1 MQLRKR
7 DSYPIAFFALV
18 TIALISV
25 ATTFLLWDMRSQQL
39 ERTRLGTIALTR
51 IYAEQ
56 IERNFA
62 SADLVLEGVQERMQ
76 TSFGSQIALD
86 GEQVRLLLGTRVKWM
101 QQLDALYI
109 ADADGWIVNWSL
121 PGPVPRVSIADGNYF
136 PAMRS
141 RDDPGLYVGRPARNV
156 IEKDWVLQ
164 LARRINDAD
173 GNFRGAVIA
182 EISTDHFED
191 GFNLMRLDYMRPV
204 ALYRSDGTLIA
215 SVPQRAGMVGD
226 RPPELGADPLL
237 KPGQDMRFLSHVKG
251 VGSREELTLQA
262 VPKFPLLVSVTNV
275 EDEALAVWRETSIP
289 IIGGVVMV
297 CAMII
302 FVAALFIRKVR
313 REQRLTHALGE
324 VSDRYQQTVDS
335 VMDAIVGVDEGQR
348 IILFNPAAE
357 KMFGRTTEEVLGR
370 PLVMLIPERYRAAHH
385 ARVGEFRKSA
395 IASRAM
401 APLVAITG
409 LHANGTEFPI
419 ESTISQ
425 TVVNGR
431 SQQTAVLRD
440 VTETRR
446 AERELVE
453 MNAQLRGL
461 SIAQE
466 KIREQERGR
475 IAGELHDDLGQQ
487 LTGLKLDISW
497 LSNRIKDGRLP
508 ERDKV
513 DALRQHIDVAIASV
527 RRISTE
533 LRPLIL
539 NDLGFGEA
547 VAWQAGEFSK
557 RTGITVSLDL
567 AAQDQVISDDLSIA
581 LFRITQES
589 LTNVARHSRAAH
601 ATIDLSLEDDVL
613 VLTIQDNGQGVDHDQ
628 GSGGFGLLGI
638 RERAK
643 AVGGTFTLRNRPE
656 GGAEVR
662 IEIPLDSSIFN
673 KADHEA

>member
-1 MQLRKR
+1 MQLSNR

-76 TSFGSQIALD
+76 TSFGSQVGLD
-86 GEQVRLLLGTRVKWM
+86 SEQVRLLLGTRVKWM

-109 ADADGWIVNWSL
+109 ADADGWIVNWSF
-121 PGPVPRVSIADGNYF
+121 PGPVPRISIASGNYF
-136 PAMRS
+136 PLMRVH
-141 RDDPGLYVGRPARNV
+141 DDPGLYVGRPAHNPV
-156 IEKDWVLQ
+156 EKNWVLQ
-164 LARRINDAD
+164 LARRINDAE

-226 RPPELGADPLL
+226 RPPELGTDPLL
-237 KPGQDMRFLSHVKG
+237 KPGQDMRILSHVQG
-251 VGSREELTLQA
+251 VDKREEFTLA
-262 VPKFPLLVSVTNV
+262 PVPKFPLMVSVTNV
-275 EDEALAVWRETSIP
+275 QDEALAAWRETSIP

-297 CAMII
+297 SAMII

-335 VMDAIVGVDEGQR
+335 VMDAIVGVDENQR

-357 KMFGRTTEEVLGR
+357 KMFGRTTQDVLGR
-370 PLVMLIPERYRAAHH
+370 PLSMLIPERYRAAHH
-385 ARVGEFRKSA
+385 ADVREFRQSNV
-395 IASRAM
+395 ASRAM
-401 APLVAITG
+401 APLTAITG
-409 LHANGTEFPI
+409 LHADGTEFPI

-425 TVVNGR
+425 TVVNGK

-446 AERELVE
+446 A
-453 MNAQLRGL
+453 
-461 SIAQE
+461 
-466 KIREQERGR
+466 
-475 IAGELHDDLGQQ
+475 
-487 LTGLKLDISW
+487 
-497 LSNRIKDGRLP
+497 
-508 ERDKV
+508 
-513 DALRQHIDVAIASV
+513 
-527 RRISTE
+527 
-533 LRPLIL
+533 
-539 NDLGFGEA
+539 
-547 VAWQAGEFSK
+547 
-557 RTGITVSLDL
+557 
-567 AAQDQVISDDLSIA
+567 
-581 LFRITQES
+581 
-589 LTNVARHSRAAH
+589 
-601 ATIDLSLEDDVL
+601 
-613 VLTIQDNGQGVDHDQ
+613 
-628 GSGGFGLLGI
+628 
-638 RERAK
+638 
-643 AVGGTFTLRNRPE
+643 
-656 GGAEVR
+656 
-662 IEIPLDSSIFN
+662 
-673 KADHEA
+673 

>member
-25 ATTFLLWDMRSQQL
+25 ATTFLLWDMRLQQL
-39 ERTRLGTIALTR
+39 SRTRLGTIALTR

-76 TSFGSQIALD
+76 TSFGSQVSLD

-121 PGPVPRVSIADGNYF
+121 PGPVPRISIADGNYF
-136 PAMRS
+136 QFMRS
-141 RDDPGLYVGRPARNV
+141 RDDPGLYVGRPARNP
-156 IEKDWVLQ
+156 IEKNWVLQ
-164 LARRINDAD
+164 LARRINDAE

-237 KPGQDMRFLSHVKG
+237 KPGQDIRFLSHVKG
-251 VGSREELTLQA
+251 VGSREEFTLLA
-262 VPKFPLLVSVTNV
+262 VPKFPLMVSVTNV

-289 IIGGVVMV
+289 IVGGVVMV
-297 CAMII
+297 SAMII

-335 VMDAIVGVDEGQR
+335 VMDAIVGVDEDQR

-370 PLVMLIPERYRAAHH
+370 SLSMLLPERYRSMHQNH
-385 ARVGEFRKSA
+385 VKGFRHSKT
-395 IASRAM
+395 ASRAM

-425 TVVNGR
+425 TVVNGK

-453 MNAQLRGL
+453 MNSQLRGL

-475 IAGELHDDLGQQ
+475 IAGELHDDLRQQ
-487 LTGLKLDISW
+487 LTGLKLDVSW

-557 RTGITVSLDL
+557 RTGIAVELDL
-567 AAQDQVISDDLSIA
+567 EAQDLVTNDDLAIA
-581 LFRITQES
+581 LFRIAQES
-589 LTNVARHSRAAH
+589 LTNVARHSRATH
-601 ATIDLSLEDDVL
+601 VWIQLLLEGEILS
-613 VLTIQDNGQGVDHDQ
+613 LTIQDNGQGVDREQ
-628 GSGGFGLLGI
+628 GTGGFGLLGM

-643 AVGGTFTLRNRPE
+643 AIGGIFVLHNRPQ
-656 GGAEVR
+656 GGVQVR
-662 IEIPLDSSIFN
+662 VEIPLDSFIFK

>member
-1 MQLRKR
+1 MLLRKR

-25 ATTFLLWDMRSQQL
+25 ATTFLLWDMRAQQL
-39 ERTRLGTIALTR
+39 ARNRLGTIALTR

-76 TSFGSQIALD
+76 TSFGSQVALD
-86 GEQVRLLLGTRVKWM
+86 SEQVRLLLGTRVKWM
-101 QQLDALYI
+101 HQLDALYI

-121 PGPVPRVSIADGNYF
+121 PGPVPRISIANGNYF
-136 PAMRS
+136 ELMRS
-141 RDDPGLYVGRPARNV
+141 RDDPGLYVGRPARNP
-156 IEKDWVLQ
+156 IEKNWVLQ
-164 LARRINDAD
+164 LSRRINDAD

-191 GFNLMRLDYMRPV
+191 GFNLMRLDFMRPV

-215 SVPQRAGMVGD
+215 SIPQRAGMVGD
-226 RPPELGADPLL
+226 RPPELGEDPLL
-237 KPGQDMRFLSHVKG
+237 KPGQDLRFMSHVKG
-251 VGSREELTLQA
+251 VDKREEFTLA
-262 VPKFPLLVSVTNV
+262 PVPKFPLMVSVTNV

-289 IIGGVVMV
+289 IVGGIMVMSG
-297 CAMII
+297 MII
-302 FVAALFIRKVR
+302 IVAALFIRKVR

-335 VMDAIVGVDEGQR
+335 VMDAIVGVDEDYR

-357 KMFGRTTEEVLGR
+357 KMFGRTSQEVLGR
-370 PLVMLIPERYRAAHH
+370 SISMLIPDRYRSAHH
-385 ARVGEFRKSA
+385 GHVKGFRESA
-395 IASRAM
+395 VASRAM
-401 APLVAITG
+401 APLTAITG

-425 TVVNGR
+425 TVVNGK

-487 LTGLKLDISW
+487 LTGLKLDVSW
-497 LSNRIKDGRLP
+497 LCNRFKDGRLP

-513 DALRQHIDVAIASV
+513 DALRHHIDVAIASV

-567 AAQDQVISDDLSIA
+567 SGQDQVTGDDLSIA

-589 LTNVARHSRAAH
+589 LTNVARHSRAGH
-601 ATIDLSLEDDVL
+601 AIIDLSIEGDTL
-613 VLTIQDNGQGVDHDQ
+613 VLTIQDNGQGVDREQ
-628 GSGGFGLLGI
+628 NAGGFGLLGM

-643 AVGGTFTLRNRPE
+643 AIGGTFTLRNRPE

-662 IEIPLDSSIFN
+662 IEIPLDSFIFQ
-673 KADHEA
+673 KAQHEA

>member
-25 ATTFLLWDMRSQQL
+25 ATTFLLWDMRLQQL
-39 ERTRLGTIALTR
+39 SRTRLATIALTR

-76 TSFGSQIALD
+76 TSFGSQVSLES
-86 GEQVRLLLGTRVKWM
+86 EQVRLLLGTRVKWM

-121 PGPVPRVSIADGNYF
+121 PGPVPRISIADGNYF
-136 PAMRS
+136 QFMRS
-141 RDDPGLYVGRPARNV
+141 RDDPGLYVGRPARNP
-156 IEKDWVLQ
+156 IEKNWVLQ
-164 LARRINDAD
+164 LARRINDAE

-237 KPGQDMRFLSHVKG
+237 KPGQDIRFLSHVKG
-251 VGSREELTLQA
+251 VGSREEFTLLA
-262 VPKFPLLVSVTNV
+262 VPKFPLMVSVTNV

-289 IIGGVVMV
+289 IVGGVVMV
-297 CAMII
+297 SAMIL

-335 VMDAIVGVDEGQR
+335 VMDAIVGVDEDQR

-370 PLVMLIPERYRAAHH
+370 SLAMLLPERYRAMHQTH
-385 ARVGEFRKSA
+385 VKGFRHSKT
-395 IASRAM
+395 ASRAM

-425 TVVNGR
+425 TVVNGK

-453 MNAQLRGL
+453 MNSQLRGL

-487 LTGLKLDISW
+487 LTGLKLDVSW

-567 AAQDQVISDDLSIA
+567 SGQDQVTGDDLSIA

-589 LTNVARHSRAAH
+589 LTNVARHSRAGH
-601 ATIDLSLEDDVL
+601 AIIDLSLNDDSL
-613 VLTIQDNGQGVDHDQ
+613 VLTIQDNGQGVDHEHNT
-628 GSGGFGLLGI
+628 GGFGLLGM

-643 AVGGTFTLRNRPE
+643 AIGGTFTRRNRPE

-662 IEIPLDSSIFN
+662 IEIPLDSFIFK